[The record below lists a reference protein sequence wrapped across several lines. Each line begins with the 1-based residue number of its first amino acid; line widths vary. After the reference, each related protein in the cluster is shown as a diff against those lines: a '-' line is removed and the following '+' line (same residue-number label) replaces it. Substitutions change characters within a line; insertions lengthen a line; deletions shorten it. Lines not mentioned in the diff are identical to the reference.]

1 MEMLSNLALGFETAL
16 TTTNLDLGIRCKIKA
31 DVKRRIDDATK
42 FIDFEGK
49 RIAFCCDNCPKAFAA
64 DPAKFKD
71 KIK

>member
-1 MEMLSNLALGFETAL
+1 VNTVCPVSG
-16 TTTNLDLGIRCKIKA
+16 KP
-31 DVKRRIDDATK
+31 IDPTK
-42 FIDFEGK
+42 FVDFEGK